1 MTEQNYVAQDELA
14 ALNRLLRDT
23 LEAYQQNLQDVDFIE
38 VLSVLLP
45 YEWTVSDL
53 NKLGNAVITIAA
65 YSHQAALRTAATA
78 GEYGAHLHRQRL
90 EAVATIINDFMNT
103 LREAIELLEKELL

>member
-1 MTEQNYVAQDELA
+1 MTEQNYAVQDELA
-14 ALNRLLRDT
+14 ALNTLLRDT
-23 LEAYQQNLQDVDFIE
+23 LEAYQQNLEDIDFIE

-45 YEWTVSDL
+45 YEWTIGDL

-65 YSHQAALRTAATA
+65 YAHQAALRSAVAA
-78 GEYGAHLHRQRL
+78 GEYSAHLHRQRL

>member
-1 MTEQNYVAQDELA
+1 MTEQNYAVQDELA

-23 LEAYQQNLQDVDFIE
+23 LEAYQENLEDVDFVE

-45 YEWTVSDL
+45 YDWKLCDL
-53 NKLGNAVITIAA
+53 GKIGNAVITVAA
-65 YSHQAALRTAATA
+65 YAHQAALRNAAMA

-103 LREAIELLEKELL
+103 LREAIELVEKGVL

>member
-1 MTEQNYVAQDELA
+1 MTEQNYAVQDELA

-23 LEAYQQNLQDVDFIE
+23 LEAYQQNLQDIDFIE

-45 YEWTVSDL
+45 YEWTIGDL

-65 YSHQAALRTAATA
+65 YAHQVALRNAAAA

-90 EAVATIINDFMNT
+90 EAVATIINDFMNK
-103 LREAIELLEKELL
+103 LREANELLEKGLL